1 MNERDPVQH
10 IYKRER
16 TIEREMERA
25 EERVGEREKE
35 RETDIAKR
43 DSTEQSPSERAREGG
58 SSTSR
63 GSHEI
68 VINDEEEVKE
78 GKRGLK
84 VKLIKEWIDFLFKKK
99 KSGRKEGG
107 RMEKEGRG

>member
-1 MNERDPVQH
+1 M
-10 IYKRER
+10 
-16 TIEREMERA
+16 
-25 EERVGEREKE
+25 
-35 RETDIAKR
+35 
-43 DSTEQSPSERAREGG
+43 
-58 SSTSR
+58 
-63 GSHEI
+63 SHET

-78 GKRGLK
+78 GKIGLK